1 MKNVFI
7 IGNGFDLDLQMQTSF
22 RNFASS
28 SDYWPS
34 DKSRLCAFLESQ
46 KDIDRW
52 FDLEACLLEYISSE
66 STYCP
71 STNCTFEIEQD
82 KDYFDKL
89 CQSLTSYINNEQ
101 VHIKIPN
108 ESVAKKVLK
117 AIVEN
122 GYYQSIYS
130 FNYTD
135 LRYLANRMGITF
147 NLEYKHLHGSIKE
160 RNIILG
166 VNDRDIRKEYLKFR
180 KANSST
186 YCSNDLSRSLMRAHE
201 IVFFGLS
208 FGNID
213 FCYFKEFFNSLSNDA
228 NRSERSKK
236 WLTIF
241 TKDEKSRLE
250 IINNFESEGIMM
262 SKLASFSNINFI
274 YTHEDN
280 DKKKLDDFIAR
291 QSIQSKEN
299 VNKKCLDAL
308 RF

>member
-7 IGNGFDLDLQMQTSF
+7 IGNGFDLDLQLRTKFSD
-22 RNFASS
+22 FASS
-28 SDYWPS
+28 SDWPS
-34 DKSRLCAFLESQ
+34 DKSHLCAFLEKQ
-46 KDIDRW
+46 RDKEKW
-52 FDLEACLLEYISSE
+52 FDLEACLLEYISSV
-66 STYCP
+66 STHCP
-71 STNCTFEIEQD
+71 SANYTFEIKQD
-82 KDYFDKL
+82 KEYFAKL
-89 CQSLTSYINNEQ
+89 CQSLMTYIDNEQ
-101 VHIKIPN
+101 IHLLDIPN
-108 ESVAKKVLK
+108 ESIAKKVLK

-135 LRYLANRMGITF
+135 LKYLANRMGITF

-241 TKDEKSRLE
+241 TKDKKSRLE

-299 VNKKCLDAL
+299 VNKKCFDAL